1 MLTGTGI
8 YRPANALIHKHG
20 EDADL
25 KATTRADAVLETQT
39 SLRLGAYRALEI
51 SPAGV

>member
-1 MLTGTGI
+1 MLTETGI

-25 KATTRADAVLETQT
+25 EATKRADAVLETPT
-39 SLRLGAYRALEI
+39 SSRLGAYRVPEI
-51 SPAGV
+51 SSAVV

>member
-1 MLTGTGI
+1 MLTETGI
-8 YRPANALIHKHG
+8 YRPTNALIHEHG

-25 KATTRADAVLETQT
+25 EAITRADAVLETQT
-39 SLRLGAYRALEI
+39 SPRLGAYRALEI

>member
-1 MLTGTGI
+1 MLTETGI

-25 KATTRADAVLETQT
+25 GATKWADVVLETPT
-39 SLRLGAYRALEI
+39 SSRLGAYWVPEI
-51 SPAGV
+51 SPAVV